1 MKLKM
6 MEWIRGYMDG
16 DIYST
21 QKFELYLNNK
31 DQLKIFLHRRVS
43 KSNLYFNTEILA

>member
-6 MEWIRGYMDG
+6 MEWICGYMDG